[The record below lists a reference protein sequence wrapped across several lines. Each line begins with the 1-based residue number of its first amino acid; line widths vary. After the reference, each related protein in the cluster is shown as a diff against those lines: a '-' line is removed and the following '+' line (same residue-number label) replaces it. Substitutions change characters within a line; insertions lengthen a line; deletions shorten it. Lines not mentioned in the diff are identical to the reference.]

1 MYDRPEIDELLEAV
15 IGHLSNEVIP
25 TVKTNRKLYF
35 QTLVANNLL
44 KIVSRDLKYR
54 EQHQIAEWTRL
65 NNLQG
70 KHVELPTDAQMLKEA
85 LQERNKMLCLEIK
98 NGTYDDPEAKQTLF
112 EHLVQSTQE
121 QLVVANP
128 NYLASLVEKD

>member
-1 MYDRPEIDELLEAV
+1 MYDRPEIEELLEAV
-15 IGHLSNEVIP
+15 IGHLSHEVVP
-25 TVKTNRKLYF
+25 TIKSNRKLYF

-44 KIVSRDLKYR
+44 KIVSRDLKHR
-54 EQHQIAEWTRL
+54 EQHQISEWTRL

-70 KHVELPTDAQMLKEA
+70 QHVELPTDSVRLA
-85 LQERNKMLCLEIK
+85 LQERNKMLCLEIQ
-98 NGTYDDPEAKQTLF
+98 NGTYDEPATKQALF

-121 QLVVANP
+121 QLIVANP